1 MKTIV
6 QSLVAALLF
15 STATLASDVI
25 PASTNPTVTTNS
37 YKVVVY
43 PAITPNK
50 LNVIVERQPGQMMV
64 VSMKDSNGHRLGQ
77 QLVDKKQGTFRFQ
90 FDLSA
95 LQDGNYSVEVISGN
109 DVALYPVTL
118 KTQSAQET
126 TRTITLN

>member
-64 VSMKDSNGHRLGQ
+64 VSMKDCNGHRLGQ